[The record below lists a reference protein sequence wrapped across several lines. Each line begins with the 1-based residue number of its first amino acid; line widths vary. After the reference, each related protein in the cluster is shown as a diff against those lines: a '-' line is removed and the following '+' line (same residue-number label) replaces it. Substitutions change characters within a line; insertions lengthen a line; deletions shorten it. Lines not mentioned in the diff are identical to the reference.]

1 VSENC
6 TLFGFPHIQL
16 QQLSELY
23 FVQIS
28 PRGLLGIT
36 AYPERQLLRNG
47 HVPVA
52 EGAGVRL
59 IALPLNTVIRRLQ
72 KGECSQV
79 GLVGFASLITC

>member
-1 VSENC
+1 M
-6 TLFGFPHIQL
+6 
-16 QQLSELY
+16 Y

-28 PRGLLGIT
+28 PRGIT
-36 AYPERQLLRNG
+36 AYPERHLLRNG

-59 IALPLNTVIRRLQ
+59 IALTRNTVIRRLQ

-79 GLVGFASLITC
+79 GLVGFAAFLLL